1 MQWNKTFILNCGM
14 HKIYDDT
21 ALTPMRVARM
31 SGYIDW
37 QSQPSTFK
45 HYPDFLFRYKY
56 KDNPD
61 FKIVEL
67 SRVVTLSSIIASK
80 PYLKLN
86 TPSAGNLHPL
96 ELYIQ
101 IRGVKGVLS
110 GIYHV
115 DASLNEI
122 VLLQEIEDDG
132 IEQLVGLN
140 KRINGYIFVVSIV
153 AFRSKWKYQ
162 DRALRY
168 CYLDAGHQ
176 IDSIYQAATILGQSV
191 EVLSDY
197 DSNKLDEIM
206 GFKDEEFS
214 CAVLSI
220 GSISGKDV
228 KILNKKIM
236 QVAPTDYCESNS
248 NLKNIFENKLSAHKM
263 ILQKNIHLDEN
274 IVLNR
279 RSARK
284 FAKNYVDTSKLV
296 DSLSSMSLNFSNFII
311 LLKSSDKKLGIYLDD
326 ILIKIGDFKE
336 EISSLLV
343 DQQFI
348 KNATMVVVITS
359 DNFDKNELIN
369 SAILVNRLY
378 LLAQKSSIAFT
389 GIGAFYDYK
398 LQKFLSTKNYIHYVC
413 AAGAIE

>member
-1 MQWNKTFILNCGM
+1 M

-56 KDNPD
+56 KENPN

-67 SRVVTLSSIIASK
+67 SRVVTSNSQISSKA
-80 PYLKLN
+80 YLKLN
-86 TPSAGNLHPL
+86 TPSAGNLHPI
-96 ELYIQ
+96 ELYVQ
-101 IRGVKGVLS
+101 VRGVKGVLS

-115 DASLNEI
+115 DASQNEI

-132 IEQLVGLN
+132 IEKLVGLD
-140 KRINGYIFVVSIV
+140 KRLNGYIFVVSIV
-153 AFRSKWKYQ
+153 AFRSEWKYQ

-176 IDSIYQAATILGQSV
+176 IDSIKQASTILEESV

-197 DSNKLDEIM
+197 DSNELDEII

-214 CAVLSI
+214 CAVLSV
-220 GSISGKDV
+220 GSISSKDV
-228 KILNKKIM
+228 KKLNKKIM
-236 QVAPTDYCESNS
+236 QVAPTDYCESSS
-248 NLKNIFENKLSAHKM
+248 NLKSIFENNSSTNKI
-263 ILQKNIHLDEN
+263 ILQNNISIDEN
-274 IVLNR
+274 AILNR

-284 FAKNYVDTSKLV
+284 FSKNYVDISKLV
-296 DSLSSMSLNFSNFII
+296 DSLASANLDFSNFTI
-311 LLKSSDKKLGIYLDD
+311 LLRSSDKELGVYLDD
-326 ILIKIGDFKE
+326 TLIKVGDFKE

-348 KNATMVVVITS
+348 KNATMVIVMTS
-359 DNFDKNELIN
+359 SRFGKSELIN
-369 SAILVNRLY
+369 SAILANRLY
-378 LLAQKSSIAFT
+378 YLAQENSIGFT
-389 GIGAFYDYK
+389 GVGAFYDYK

-413 AAGAIE
+413 VAGAIE